1 LSPVSIRLQACTG
14 ARAWAL
20 GRGRAAYWPPVTQTP
35 GSPPSLRIVVPRY
48 GEAVVGGAER
58 LLRLLALSLVAGGW
72 RVEVFTTCAM
82 DAATWRDE
90 AAPGVAVEEGVV
102 VRRFRVRAARRPAAF
117 HQLSRGF
124 FKLPGRLRP
133 EAAWAALQ
141 GPWSPSLLTALS
153 LAAPMPA
160 LFAPYLYH
168 PTLAGLPAY
177 RPVRLML
184 PAAHDELPL
193 RLGVVG
199 RALAAADGLLF
210 GTEEERE
217 IVVQR
222 HPQAAAVPWE
232 VGNVGVSAPADVDGA
247 RFRAGVG
254 LGAEEPYLLY
264 GGRVAEGKGMP
275 ELLCG
280 MALLRDRGVAARL
293 VLTGE
298 AGRATPPSATVL
310 PVGMLTEA
318 DRWDALAGAAAVV
331 VPSFHESLSLLA
343 LEAWAVGR
351 PVLANAASPV
361 LAGQVARSGGG
372 IAYHGAEELAGAA
385 ARLLADPLSAAALG
399 TAGQAWVA
407 ATYRW
412 EAVHRRLA
420 GLIAGASGAAA
431 ARAAAG

>member
-1 LSPVSIRLQACTG
+1 MRD
-14 ARAWAL
+14 
-20 GRGRAAYWPPVTQTP
+20 GRPERPPYWPLVTETAGAP
-35 GSPPSLRIVVPRY
+35 ALRVVVPRY
-48 GEAVVGGAER
+48 GEAVVGGAET
-58 LLRLLALSLVAGGW
+58 LLRKLALSLVAARW
-72 RVEVFTTCAM
+72 RVEVFTTCAV

-90 AAPGVAVEEGVV
+90 AEPGVAVEDGVV
-102 VRRFRVRAARRPAAF
+102 VRRFRVRAARRPSAF
-117 HQLSRGF
+117 RQLSRGF

-133 EAAWAALQ
+133 EEAWVALQ
-141 GPWSPSLLTALS
+141 GPWSPSLLTELQR
-153 LAAPMPA
+153 AAPMPA

-217 IVVQR
+217 IVVRR
-222 HPQAAAVPWE
+222 HPDAAAVPWA
-232 VGNVGVSAPADVDGA
+232 VGNVGVAAPEGVDPA
-247 RFRAGVG
+247 RFRARAG

-275 ELLCG
+275 ELLAG
-280 MALLRDRGVAARL
+280 VALLRSGGTAVRL

-298 AGRATPPSATVL
+298 AGVATPGSEAVL

-318 DRWDALAGAAAVV
+318 ERWDALAGAAAVV

-343 LEAWAVGR
+343 LEAWAAGR

-372 IAYHGAEELAGAA
+372 VAYDGAEGLAEAA

-399 TAGQAWVA
+399 GAGQAWVA

-412 EAVHRRLA
+412 EAVHRRLE
-420 GLIAGASGAAA
+420 GLIQGAAAAAA
-431 ARAAAG
+431 ARAAG